1 MAGATQTSQRV
12 GMFGGAFDPPHTAH
26 RALAQA
32 ALEQLG
38 LDVLHVMP
46 TGQAWHKARTLSAA
60 RHRIAMCEA
69 AFGDLPRVRIDR
81 RETERHGPSYT
92 ADTLAELRAEYP
104 QATLYLV
111 LGADQ
116 LLAFKSW
123 VRWEEVLSLAT
134 LAVANRPTNIG
145 AQALRGDAPLTD
157 LSGVDLPFVP
167 LRMPLQHI
175 SATALRAKLATEPA
189 DDPSLDLL
197 VPDAVAS
204 YISQNHLYQTPT

>member
-1 MAGATQTSQRV
+1 MAVATQPIQRV

-32 ALEQLG
+32 ALDQLR

-46 TGQAWHKARTLSAA
+46 TGQAWHKARTLSPAH
-60 RHRIAMCEA
+60 HRIAMCEA

-81 RETERHGPSYT
+81 RETERQGPSYT

-104 QATLYLV
+104 AATLYLV

-116 LLAFKSW
+116 LLEFKSW

-157 LSGVDLPFVP
+157 LSGVDVPFAS
-167 LRMPLQHI
+167 LRMPLQHV
-175 SATALRAKLATEPA
+175 SATALRARLATEPA

-204 YISQNHLYQTPT
+204 YISQHHLYQTAT

>member
-1 MAGATQTSQRV
+1 MASATRPIQRV

-60 RHRIAMCEA
+60 HHRIAMCEA

-81 RETERHGPSYT
+81 RETGRHGPSYT

>member
-1 MAGATQTSQRV
+1 MAGSGAPLQRV

-32 ALEQLG
+32 ALEQLQ
-38 LDVLHVMP
+38 LDALHVMP
-46 TGQAWHKARTLSAA
+46 TGQAWHKARTLSPAH
-60 RHRIAMCEA
+60 HRIAMCER
-69 AFGDLPRVRIDR
+69 AFGDLPRVRVDR
-81 RETERHGPSYT
+81 RETERQGPSYT

-116 LLAFKSW
+116 LLAFKAW

-134 LAVANRPTNIG
+134 LAVANRPTDIG
-145 AQALRGDAPLTD
+145 AQALRGDAPLID
-157 LSGVDLPFVP
+157 LSRVDLPFVP

-175 SATALRAKLATEPA
+175 SATALRAKLAADPA
-189 DDPSLDLL
+189 EGAPLDLL

-204 YISQNHLYQTPT
+204 YISQHHLYQTAS

>member
-1 MAGATQTSQRV
+1 MADSGAPVQRV

-32 ALEQLG
+32 ALEQLQ
-38 LDVLHVMP
+38 LDALHVMP

-60 RHRIAMCEA
+60 HHRIAMCER

-81 RETERHGPSYT
+81 RETERLGPSYT
-92 ADTLAELRAEYP
+92 ADTLEELRAEYP
-104 QATLYLV
+104 GATLYLV

-157 LSGVDLPFVP
+157 LSRVDLPFVP

-204 YISQNHLYQTPT
+204 YISQHHLYQTAS

>member
-1 MAGATQTSQRV
+1 MGAAPAPIQRV
-12 GMFGGAFDPPHTAH
+12 GMFGGAFDPPHSAH
-26 RALAQA
+26 RALAQVA
-32 ALEQLG
+32 QEQLG

-46 TGQAWHKARTLSAA
+46 TGQAWHKSRALSPAH
-60 RHRIAMCEA
+60 HRIAMCER
-69 AFGDLPRVRIDR
+69 AFGDLPRVRIDP
-81 RETERHGPSYT
+81 RETARQGPSYT

-104 QATLYLV
+104 QARLYLV

-116 LLAFKSW
+116 LLAFKTW
-123 VRWEEVLSLAT
+123 VRWEEVVSLAT

-157 LSGVDLPFVP
+157 LSGVDVPFVP

-175 SATALRAKLATEPA
+175 SATALRAKLANEPA

>member
-60 RHRIAMCEA
+60 HHRIAMCEA

-81 RETERHGPSYT
+81 RETGRHGPSYT

>member
-1 MAGATQTSQRV
+1 MASATQTIQRV
-12 GMFGGAFDPPHTAH
+12 GMFGGAFDPPHAAH

-32 ALEQLG
+32 ALAQLG

-60 RHRIAMCEA
+60 HHRIAMCEA

-81 RETERHGPSYT
+81 RETGRQGPSYT